1 MLLPPKKKNRRH
13 PPAVRE
19 QRQARREKPD
29 VARNPARM
37 SEREHLGLKKWIGI
51 LFLAPI
57 AFITIL
63 TLFEMGW
70 RLVTRH
76 GIWQT
81 EEFRFFGLGLLVWTL
96 MFGVARIRPVRL
108 YVFGHELSHA
118 LVALCSGGKIYKF
131 EFNAQGGYVET
142 NKTNT
147 WISLA
152 PYLIPLYSLF
162 VMMIFGIAAHFTDLH
177 TTHQFSIFGQAIPFK
192 FDRLFYICLG
202 LTWAFHITYT
212 ILALRAEQSDLTRN
226 GEFFSIMLI
235 AVINAALLMLMFVS
249 ASPHPELGLAQTFR
263 CWWGVATSLIP
274 WSV

>member
-1 MLLPPKKKNRRH
+1 MLLPPKKNRRH
-13 PPAVRE
+13 SPAVRE
-19 QRQARREKPD
+19 QRQARREKAD
-29 VARNPARM
+29 VARNTLRM
-37 SEREHLGLKKWIGI
+37 NERETIGLKRWIGI
-51 LFLAPI
+51 FILAPVT
-57 AFITIL
+57 FVTML
-63 TLFEMGW
+63 TLVEMSW

-81 EEFRFFGLGLLVWTL
+81 EEFRFFGIGLLAWAL
-96 MFGVARIRPVRL
+96 MFGLARFRPVRL

-118 LVALCSGGKIYKF
+118 IVALCLGGKIYKF
-131 EFNAQGGYVET
+131 EFTAQGGYVET

-152 PYLIPLYSLF
+152 PYLIPIYSLF
-162 VMMIFGIAAHFTDLH
+162 VMLIFGVAAYFADLH
-177 TTHQFSIFGQAIPFK
+177 TTNQIPVFWHHIPFK

-212 ILALRAEQSDLTRN
+212 VVALRAEQSDLTRN

-249 ASPHPELGLAQTFR
+249 ASPHPELGMVQTFR
-263 CWWGVATSLIP
+263 CWWGVAISLLP

>member
-1 MLLPPKKKNRRH
+1 MLLPPKKNRRH
-13 PPAVRE
+13 PPAVRQ
-19 QRQARREKPD
+19 QRQARRLKPD
-29 VARNPARM
+29 VARNPARLT
-37 SEREHLGLKKWIGI
+37 ERQTLGLKKWIGI
-51 LFLAPI
+51 LFLAPV

-63 TLFEMGW
+63 TLVEMSW

-81 EEFRFFGLGLLVWTL
+81 EEFRFFGLGLLAWIF
-96 MFGVARIRPVRL
+96 MFGLAGIRPVRL

-118 LVALCSGGKIYKF
+118 LVALIHGGKIYGMRF
-131 EFNAQGGYVET
+131 SAQGGYLET

-152 PYLIPLYSLF
+152 PYLIPFYALVVMLVFGVAALF
-162 VMMIFGIAAHFTDLH
+162 ADLH
-177 TTHQFSIFGQAIPFK
+177 TAHLIPLFGHQFPFK

-202 LTWAFHITYT
+202 LAWAFHITYT

-226 GEFFSIMLI
+226 GEFFSVMLI
-235 AVINAALLMLMFVS
+235 AVINAVLLMLMFVA

-263 CWWGVATSLIP
+263 CWWGVAVSLVP
-274 WSV
+274 WSL